1 MYTDSLGMYIYARR
15 LGTDGANERSE
26 RATRAERGSRG
37 PSSERV
43 RGPGDEVPR
52 IRMKVHRQAQILEL
66 VATHA
71 VTSQEQLRAL
81 LRERGIET
89 TQATLSRDIR
99 DLGLVK
105 RAADGAYRRPNAVA
119 TATDATAA
127 VRRAVEEYLR
137 SQDRVEQLIVLK
149 TDPGQAQSLA
159 IVLDRFPLP
168 EIVGTI
174 AGDDTILVICRS
186 PTQASALADRLEGM
200 RVRVRES

>member
-1 MYTDSLGMYIYARR
+1 MYMYARR
-15 LGTDGANERSE
+15 LARMARTSAAREPPERSGD
-26 RATRAERGSRG
+26 RGG
-37 PSSERV
+37 PASERV

-127 VRRAVEEYLR
+127 VRRAVEEYLC

>member
-1 MYTDSLGMYIYARR
+1 
-15 LGTDGANERSE
+15 
-26 RATRAERGSRG
+26 
-37 PSSERV
+37 
-43 RGPGDEVPR
+43 
-52 IRMKVHRQAQILEL
+52 MKDRRQALILEL
-66 VATHA
+66 VGHQAI
-71 VTSQEQLRAL
+71 TSQEQLRSL
-81 LRERGIET
+81 LRERGIEA

-105 RAADGAYRRPNAVA
+105 RAADGAYRRSNVIEPPA
-119 TATDATAA
+119 DGTAA

-174 AGDDTILVICRS
+174 GGDDTILVICRS
-186 PTQASALADRLEGM
+186 SDQASALAERLESM
-200 RVRVRES
+200 RARVRES